1 MAKRPTPARRPI
13 VALDDLAPQ
22 RELRAGAGQRV
33 FGAEPPAPAD
43 SPRRPSVSPPADKRR
58 SPKSRA

>member
-1 MAKRPTPARRPI
+1 MAKRTATARKPI

-22 RELRAGAGQRV
+22 RELRAGAGRRV

-43 SPRRPSVSPPADKRR
+43 SPRPSSAHPPADKRR
-58 SPKSRA
+58 PPKTRA